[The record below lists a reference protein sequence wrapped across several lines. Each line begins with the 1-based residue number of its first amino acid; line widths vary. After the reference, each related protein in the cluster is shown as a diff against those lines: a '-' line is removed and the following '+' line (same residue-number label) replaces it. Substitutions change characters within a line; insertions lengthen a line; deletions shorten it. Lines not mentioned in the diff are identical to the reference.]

1 MSFEI
6 KYDRDGQVSGNMK
19 PTQEII
25 PLPQEAVES
34 YEVEVEET
42 VDNAEVVNEPDITP
56 IPTSKPQEDSYQA
69 RNFRTLRD
77 DKARSDRERDE
88 ALAKLRAYEMQQ
100 YNMQQQAQQQSTQE
114 IEDVDIEIGTD
125 DIAEGKHIKALAAE
139 VKKLRG
145 MVKQTEQRSTVMTEE
160 SKLLA
165 KYPDY
170 YNIVSSDSIAR
181 LQAEDPE
188 LAQVLGT
195 STDVYGAKAMAY
207 KAIKKMAAVKVEPT
221 YEAEKAQ
228 IQKNAAKPKPL
239 ASLSPQQGDS
249 PLSRANAFANG
260 LTPALQEQLRRE
272 MNDARRNM

>member
-1 MSFEI
+1 VDNLATTQHTTIDNMETGDELPLQRDQNSDANETETSTEEI
-6 KYDRDGQVSGNMK
+6 APAR
-19 PTQEII
+19 PTERTQE
-25 PLPQEAVES
+25 
-34 YEVEVEET
+34 ET
-42 VDNAEVVNEPDITP
+42 
-56 IPTSKPQEDSYQA
+56 YQA

-77 DKARSDRERDE
+77 EKARSERERDE

-100 YNMQQQAQQQSTQE
+100 YNMQQQVKPPTE
-114 IEDVDIEIGTD
+114 PDIEETDIEIGSE

-145 MVKQTEQRSTVMTEE
+145 MVKQNEQRSTAMTEE

-170 YNIVSSDSIAR
+170 YNVVSSDSIAR

-207 KAIKKMAAVKVEPT
+207 KAIKKMSAVKAEPT
-221 YEAEKAQ
+221 YELEKAQ
-228 IQKNAAKPKPL
+228 IQRNAAKPKPL
-239 ASLSPQQGDS
+239 ASLAPQQGDS

-260 LTPALQEQLRRE
+260 LTPTLQQQLRRE
-272 MNDARRNM
+272 MEEARRNM